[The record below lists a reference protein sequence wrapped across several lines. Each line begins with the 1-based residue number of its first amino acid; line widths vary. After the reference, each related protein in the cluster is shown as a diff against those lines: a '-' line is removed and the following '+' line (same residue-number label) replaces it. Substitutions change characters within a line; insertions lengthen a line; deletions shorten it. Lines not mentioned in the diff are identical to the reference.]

1 MPTPTVGMEAP
12 NKNANT
18 KGPKSLVEVAKGEWD
33 HLFPTPSA
41 AKHNVWPTPTVQ
53 DANKATKK
61 LRDNHQNNLTAI
73 VFNEKLPTPTS
84 RDYKGG
90 YKEESLTRKDGK
102 SRRFDALPNAAIGG
116 VGTDIISGHLN
127 PMWIEW
133 LMGVPTGLTE
143 LGCWET
149 E

>member
-1 MPTPTVGMEAP
+1 MTGGTGVAP
-12 NKNANT
+12 SHKKGGHGWNTGAAVNDSLSDNPKKN
-18 KGPKSLVEVAKGEWD
+18 
-33 HLFPTPSA
+33 
-41 AKHNVWPTPTVQ
+41 WPTPTVQ
-53 DANKATKK
+53 DSNKATKK
-61 LRDNHQNNLTAI
+61 LRDDHQNNLTAI
-73 VFNEKLPTPTS
+73 VFNQPLPTPTS

-116 VGTDIISGHLN
+116 VGTDIVSGHLN

-143 LGCWET
+143 LGCWEM

>member
-1 MPTPTVGMEAP
+1 MVTTQRGEYSQRLKSEPLT
-12 NKNANT
+12 NASEST
-18 KGPKSLVEVAKGEWD
+18 S
-33 HLFPTPSA
+33 
-41 AKHNVWPTPTVQ
+41 WPTPTVQ
-53 DANKATKK
+53 DSNKATKK

-73 VFNEKLPTPTS
+73 VFNEQLPTPTS

-90 YKEESLTRKDGK
+90 YAEKSLTRKDGK

-116 VGTDIISGHLN
+116 VGTDIVAGHLN
-127 PMWIEW
+127 PNWIEW